1 MHATRGD
8 GIGHARRRAA
18 ARRCATCL
26 RVAALAAIALCL
38 AAGPAFAAH
47 PLITEDTGTQGRGKF
62 ELELGSALTHDGNG
76 HTFELDPQLSL
87 GATDALDLIVRP
99 SLFELSGQA
108 ADDAGRHAGF
118 GGTALDA
125 KWRFYEAGALSV
137 GTRAGLDLP
146 TATRGL
152 GPRHTG
158 AHALVAVTWDGPL
171 WLSGNVAYTR
181 RAAAAEGEAQSRRD
195 AWRVSLALAHALG
208 ERLRLVGDVAAAQAD
223 DPGVSGMPAV
233 ALVGAIVKLTEHVDM
248 DVGYQ
253 KRLSRDAPPNAWL
266 GGITFRW

>member
-1 MHATRGD
+1 MQPIRIE
-8 GIGHARRRAA
+8 GIDRARRADAA
-18 ARRCATCL
+18 CRGGTRP
-26 RVAALAAIALCL
+26 RVVALAAIALWV
-38 AAGPAFAAH
+38 AGAPAFAAH
-47 PLITEDTGTQGRGKF
+47 PLITEDTGTQGRGKL
-62 ELELGSALTHDGNG
+62 ELELGSALTHEGSG
-76 HTFELDPQLSL
+76 HAFELDPQLSF
-87 GATDALDLIVRP
+87 GATEALDLIVRP

-108 ADDAGRHAGF
+108 AEDAGRHAGF
-118 GGTALDA
+118 GTTALDA
-125 KWRFYEAGALSV
+125 KWRFYEAGPLSV

-195 AWRVSLALAHALG
+195 VWRVSLALAHSLT

-233 ALVGAIVKLTEHVDM
+233 ALVGAIVKLTDHVDM
-248 DVGYQ
+248 DAGYQ